1 MSARLLPPSQWFSI
15 SIAPPLPSNT
25 TPPHLKKVPKS
36 LVVGVQCGS
45 HLCSIVVWTRAAQYI
60 QYEKFQK
67 NSGSDTRIQN
77 FGSIGSI
84 GSVES
89 IENIESIESF
99 ERIVSIV
106 NIVSIESV
114 ESMTVWLLTM

>member
-1 MSARLLPPSQWFSI
+1 MCSVALIFVPLWPGPELL
-15 SIAPPLPSNT
+15 N
-25 TPPHLKKVPKS
+25 
-36 LVVGVQCGS
+36 
-45 HLCSIVVWTRAAQYI
+45 RYI

-77 FGSIGSI
+77 
-84 GSVES
+84 
-89 IENIESIESF
+89 F